1 MSMTGGA
8 GGLPA
13 VQKARWPMAEQF
25 AWTQPAH
32 GYVVTVVVTDLSQIF
47 VQLDST
53 ISTISSTTFSSSPQ
67 GPVASQGFWIVP
79 STRDLRRLSSSTSI
93 VDNGAWRAGALVI
106 SGTEPMGV
114 CYWDAVRGLSPQL
127 GPGLDGDTSLGA
139 RSRLSD
145 AVVSRVVEAILH
157 RVVAVGLYWA
167 KRVRFRYSW
176 ISLGV
181 FQGQGDQR
189 DRMQGCVAHV
199 YGCPGQRQFAGSP
212 WSQGV
217 MPSGNATR
225 PRLILDAH
233 SSSASG
239 GGGDGSTFHSRE
251 SMRSQSLSTAFSFL
265 GIDSTPCHSNLGVG
279 AATPRSYMAWVWSF
293 QGRRAQRPPLGA
305 WSV

>member
-1 MSMTGGA
+1 MSMTGRA
-8 GGLPA
+8 GGIPA
-13 VQKARWPMAEQF
+13 VQEARWPMAEQF
-25 AWTQPAH
+25 AWPQSAH
-32 GYVVTVVVTDLSQIF
+32 GYVVTDLSQRF
-47 VQLDST
+47 VQLDSIT
-53 ISTISSTTFSSSPQ
+53 SSATFSSSPQ
-67 GPVASQGFWIVP
+67 GPLASQGFWIVP
-79 STRDLRRLSSSTSI
+79 STRDLQHLSSSTI
-93 VDNGAWRAGALVI
+93 LVDNGAWRAGALVI

-127 GPGLDGDTSLGA
+127 GPGLGGDASLGA
-139 RSRLSD
+139 RSRLPD

-199 YGCPGQRQFAGSP
+199 CGCPGQRQFAGFP

-233 SSSASG
+233 SSASG
-239 GGGDGSTFHSRE
+239 GDETAVPLHFRE
-251 SMRSQSLSTAFSFL
+251 SMRSQPPSTTFSFL
-265 GIDSTPCHSNLGVG
+265 GCNSIPCHSGSGFG
-279 AATPRSYMAWVWSF
+279 AAMPHSYMAWGWSF
-293 QGRRAQRPPLGA
+293 QGWRAQCPPLGA